1 MKSEFEVTGMTCSAC
16 SSHVDKAVRKIDGVQ
31 EVNVN
36 LLTNH
41 MSVKYDE
48 TRTGEN
54 AIIKAVQ
61 ESGYGANPLGKV
73 VKKQTKA
80 EPNKQDNQ
88 KEIKYRLIV
97 SFLFLIPL
105 MYIAM
110 GHMFHFPM
118 PEIFH
123 GTKNA
128 VTFSFTQFLLTIPIL
143 YVNRS
148 YYQRGF
154 KALIKKAPNMDSLI
168 AIGSLSAFIYGIYAI
183 YRIGYGLGH
192 GQIEVVEHFT
202 MSLYFESAG
211 MILALITLGKYLE
224 ARAKGKTTQAINK
237 LIDLSPKTAI
247 VIKDGK
253 EERVSTEELRVGD
266 RILVKP
272 GESVPVDGVLDKG
285 MSYIDESAITGES
298 VPIKKQ
304 YGDKVI
310 SATINQSGS
319 FEMIAQKVGQDTTLS
334 QIIQLVE
341 EASSSKAPIS
351 KMADKI
357 SGIFVPTVI
366 GISLI
371 ALIIWLLLGY
381 SFEFALSIAI
391 SILVISCPC
400 ALGLAT
406 PVSIMVGT
414 GKGAESGILIKSAES
429 LEIAHLVD
437 CIVLDKTGTVTEGK
451 PKVTDLYETEGHTAK
466 EILEVMASLEGR
478 SEHPI
483 AQAIIQKAK
492 QEEMVTKEI
501 EEFKAISG
509 KGIQGKLDGKL
520 YFAGNQNFMKENQI
534 NIAKEQSKFLSL
546 ASEGKT
552 PIYVASETELLGIL
566 GIRDEIKDSSK
577 QAIEDFKKMNLEV
590 VLLTGDHSDVA
601 QVIGNELGITHI
613 ISEVLPQD
621 KEKQIRILQEQG
633 KKVAMIGD
641 GINDSPA
648 ITRADVGIAIGA
660 GTDIAIESADIV
672 LMKSNLQD
680 AVTAIDLSKEVI
692 KNIKMNLF
700 WAFFYNSIGIPVAAG
715 VLYPAFGLLL
725 NPMIA
730 AAAMSLSSICVVTN
744 ALRLRKFKPQKWEQE
759 RRKKKMQKIIKIQG
773 MQCNHCKMAVEK
785 ALNAIEQVESVQ
797 VDLEQGKATV
807 NLKEAVTEDCLR
819 QAIDQAGYQVTEIQ

>member
-414 GKGAESGILIKSAES
+414 GKAAESGILIKSAES

-437 CIVLDKTGTVTEGK
+437 CIVLDKTGTVTE
-451 PKVTDLYETEGHTAK
+451 
-466 EILEVMASLEGR
+466 
-478 SEHPI
+478 
-483 AQAIIQKAK
+483 
-492 QEEMVTKEI
+492 
-501 EEFKAISG
+501 
-509 KGIQGKLDGKL
+509 
-520 YFAGNQNFMKENQI
+520 
-534 NIAKEQSKFLSL
+534 LSL
-546 ASEGKT
+546 
-552 PIYVASETELLGIL
+552 I
-566 GIRDEIKDSSK
+566 
-577 QAIEDFKKMNLEV
+577 
-590 VLLTGDHSDVA
+590 
-601 QVIGNELGITHI
+601 HI
-613 ISEVLPQD
+613 
-621 KEKQIRILQEQG
+621 
-633 KKVAMIGD
+633 
-641 GINDSPA
+641 
-648 ITRADVGIAIGA
+648 
-660 GTDIAIESADIV
+660 
-672 LMKSNLQD
+672 
-680 AVTAIDLSKEVI
+680 
-692 KNIKMNLF
+692 
-700 WAFFYNSIGIPVAAG
+700 
-715 VLYPAFGLLL
+715 
-725 NPMIA
+725 
-730 AAAMSLSSICVVTN
+730 
-744 ALRLRKFKPQKWEQE
+744 
-759 RRKKKMQKIIKIQG
+759 
-773 MQCNHCKMAVEK
+773 
-785 ALNAIEQVESVQ
+785 
-797 VDLEQGKATV
+797 
-807 NLKEAVTEDCLR
+807 
-819 QAIDQAGYQVTEIQ
+819 